1 MLMRAVLLPF
11 VAFLAVTVAGTS
23 VFAQMAPNYYPGSP
37 AMAGGVRTASYE
49 QTTGQQNPAL
59 SFFGRPK
66 AAAYAPRAPIAA
78 PAQVQVQ
85 AAAPGKP
92 FASYQASSNVTPYL
106 ALDFAENPTS
116 LPNYYMFVRPRL
128 DAQQAAQ
135 TERAQFRHIQQK
147 LRKVEAGGAVSNP
160 SGGIPTTGHSSQ
172 FMNIGGYYPSG
183 K

>member
-1 MLMRAVLLPF
+1 MRTALALPL
-11 VAFLAVTVAGTS
+11 VAFLAFTLASETT
-23 VFAQMAPNYYPGSP
+23 FAQAAPGYYAGGP
-37 AMAGGVRTASYE
+37 AFVGGVRTASYQ

-66 AAAYAPRAPIAA
+66 AAAYAPQARIAA
-78 PAQVQVQ
+78 PAPVQVQ
-85 AAAPGKP
+85 TAAPGKP
-92 FASYQASSNVTPYL
+92 FAAYQASSNVTPYL

-135 TERAQFRHIQQK
+135 TERAQFRRIQQK

-160 SGGIPTTGHSSQ
+160 GGGIPTTGHSSQ